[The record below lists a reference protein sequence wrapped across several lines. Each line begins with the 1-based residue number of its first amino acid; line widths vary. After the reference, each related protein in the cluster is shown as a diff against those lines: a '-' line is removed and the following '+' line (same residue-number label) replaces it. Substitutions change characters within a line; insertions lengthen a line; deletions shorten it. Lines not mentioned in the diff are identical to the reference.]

1 MTETQHFSFFLMPEF
16 THIAFSC
23 ALEPL
28 RIANL
33 VAGKPLYRWSLLSDN
48 GQNATC
54 SNGSVTL
61 THGGM
66 ETGKRPDRL
75 FLISGLNVQTHT
87 TPKLLN
93 WLRRERAAGTPLGA
107 ICSAAYVLA
116 KAGFLDNMETALHWA
131 WHDLFTEE
139 FPKVRLVRHV
149 FVARE
154 KILTAS
160 GGTAAADMML
170 HLIGRAHGPD
180 LATEVADQMV
190 YNAVREGTAAQRV
203 SIQSRHGMR
212 NDHLKRAVTLMEQ
225 SIETP
230 LSPSLIAE
238 ELGISTRQL
247 ERLFGRY
254 LNSSPKHYFMEMRL
268 HRAQNLLVQSE
279 QSITEIA
286 MACGFQS
293 TSHFSKVYRA
303 HFDRTPVSQRA
314 KLN

>member
-1 MTETQHFSFFLMPEF
+1 MSETQHFSFFLMPEF

-33 VAGKPLYRWSLLSDN
+33 VSGKPLYRWTLLSED
-48 GQNATC
+48 GRTATC

-61 THGGM
+61 TGGGM
-66 ETGKRPDRL
+66 EPGRKVDRL
-75 FLISGLNVQTHT
+75 FLISGLNVQAHT
-87 TPKLLN
+87 TAKLLG
-93 WLRRERAAGTPLGA
+93 WLRKERAAGTPLGA

-116 KAGFLDNMETALHWA
+116 KAGFLDDVETALHWA

-139 FPKVRLVRHV
+139 FPDVRLVRNV
-149 FVARE
+149 FVARG
-154 KILTAS
+154 KIITAS
-160 GGTAAADMML
+160 GGTAAADLML
-170 HLIGRAHGPD
+170 HLIGRAHGED

-212 NDHLKRAVTLMEQ
+212 NEHLKRAIAIMEEA
-225 SIETP
+225 IETP
-230 LSPSLIAE
+230 MSPSLIAE

-254 LNSSPKHYFMEMRL
+254 LNSTPKHYFMEMRL

-279 QSITEIA
+279 QSVTEIA
-286 MACGFQS
+286 MACGFLT

-303 HFDRTPVSQRA
+303 HFGRSPLSQRA
-314 KLN
+314 KIA

>member
-1 MTETQHFSFFLMPEF
+1 MSEPTHFSFFLLPEF

-33 VAGKPLYRWSLLSDN
+33 VSGKTLYRWSLLSED
-48 GQNATC
+48 GKTATC

-61 THGGM
+61 TEGGM
-66 ETGKRPDRL
+66 QGGRKTDRL

-93 WLRRERAAGTPLGA
+93 WLRRERAAGTPLGG
-107 ICSAAYVLA
+107 ICSAAYVMA
-116 KAGFLDNMETALHWA
+116 KAGFLDDVETALHWA
-131 WHDLFTEE
+131 WHDVFIEE
-139 FPKVRLVRHV
+139 FPDVRLVRNV
-149 FVARE
+149 FVARG
-154 KILTAS
+154 KIITAS
-160 GGTAAADMML
+160 GGTAAADLML
-170 HLIGRAHGPD
+170 HLIGRAHGDD

-190 YNAVREGTAAQRV
+190 YNAVREGSAAQRV

-212 NDHLKRAVTLMEQ
+212 NEHLKRAISIMER

-230 LSPSLIAE
+230 DSPSLIAE

-254 LNSSPKHYFMEMRL
+254 LNSTPKHYFMEMRL
-268 HRAQNLLVQSE
+268 QRAQNLLVQSE
-279 QSITEIA
+279 QSVTEIA
-286 MACGFQS
+286 MACGFRT

-303 HFDRTPVSQRA
+303 HFGQSPIAQRA
-314 KLN
+314 KIG

>member
-1 MTETQHFSFFLMPEF
+1 MTETRHFSFFLMPEF

-33 VAGKPLYRWSLLSDN
+33 VSGKPLYRWTLLSEN
-48 GQNATC
+48 GQTATC

-61 THGGM
+61 TEGGM
-66 ETGKRPDRL
+66 EPGRKTDL
-75 FLISGLNVQTHT
+75 LVLISGLNVQAHT
-87 TPKLLN
+87 TPKLLA

-116 KAGFLDNMETALHWA
+116 KAGFLDDMEAALHWA

-139 FPKVRLVRHV
+139 FPEVRLVRNV

-154 KILTAS
+154 KIITAS
-160 GGTAAADMML
+160 GGTAAADLML
-170 HLIGRAHGPD
+170 HLIGRAHGED

-212 NDHLKRAVTLMEQ
+212 NEHLKRAIAIMEK

-230 LSPSLIAE
+230 VSPSLIAE
-238 ELGISTRQL
+238 DLGISARQL

-254 LNSSPKHYFMEMRL
+254 LNSTPKQYFMELRL

-279 QSITEIA
+279 QSVTEIA
-286 MACGFQS
+286 MACGFQT

-303 HFDRTPVSQRA
+303 TFGRSPLSQRA
-314 KLN
+314 KIA

>member
-1 MTETQHFSFFLMPEF
+1 MPETTHFTFFLLPEF

-33 VAGKPLYRWSLLSDN
+33 VAGRPLYAWTLASEDGRT
-48 GQNATC
+48 ATC

-61 THGGM
+61 TDAGM
-66 ETGKRPDRL
+66 EARRKPDRL
-75 FLISGLNVQTHT
+75 FLISGINVQAHA
-87 TPKLLN
+87 TPRLIA
-93 WLRRERAAGTPLGA
+93 WLRRERATGTQLGA

-116 KAGFLDNMETALHWA
+116 KAGFLDGMETAVHWA
-131 WHDLFTEE
+131 WHDMFAEE
-139 FPKVRLVRHV
+139 FPEGRLVRNV

-154 KILTAS
+154 KIITAS
-160 GGTAAADMML
+160 GGTAAADLML
-170 HLIGRAHGPD
+170 HLIGKAHGED

-212 NDHLKRAVTLMEQ
+212 NEHLKRAVAMMEDT
-225 SIETP
+225 IETP
-230 LSPSLIAE
+230 MTPGQIAD

-254 LNSSPKHYFMEMRL
+254 LNSTPKHYFVEMRL
-268 HRAQNLLVQSE
+268 RRAQNLLVQSE
-279 QSITEIA
+279 QSVTEIA

-303 HFDRTPVSQRA
+303 HFGRSPLAQRA
-314 KLN
+314 KIG

>member
-33 VAGKPLYRWSLLSDN
+33 VSGKTLYRWTLLSED
-48 GQNATC
+48 GRTATC

-61 THGGM
+61 TEGGM
-66 ETGKRPDRL
+66 EPGRKTDRL
-75 FLISGLNVQTHT
+75 FLISGMNVPAHT
-87 TPKLLN
+87 TPPLLA
-93 WLRRERAAGTPLGA
+93 WLRRERAAGTPLGG

-139 FPKVRLVRHV
+139 FPDVRLVRSV

-154 KILTAS
+154 KVITAS
-160 GGTAAADMML
+160 GGTAAADLML
-170 HLIGRAHGPD
+170 HLIGRAHGED

-203 SIQSRHGMR
+203 SLQSRHGMR
-212 NDHLKRAVTLMEQ
+212 NQHLVRAIAIMDET
-225 SIETP
+225 IESP
-230 LSPSLIAE
+230 ISPSLIAE
-238 ELGISTRQL
+238 QLGISTRQL
-247 ERLFGRY
+247 ERLFGRF
-254 LNSSPKHYFMEMRL
+254 LNSTPKHYFMEKRL
-268 HRAQNLLVQSE
+268 HRAQNLLVQTD
-279 QSITEIA
+279 QSVTEIA

-293 TSHFSKVYRA
+293 TSHFSRVYRA
-303 HFDRTPVSQRA
+303 QFGTSPVQQRA
-314 KLN
+314 KIV

>member
-1 MTETQHFSFFLMPEF
+1 MKTEHFTFFLLRGF

-33 VAGKPLYRWSLLSDN
+33 VSGQPLYRWTLLSED
-48 GQNATC
+48 GKTATC

-61 THGGM
+61 VDGGL
-66 ETGKRPDRL
+66 ESGRRTDRL
-75 FLISGLNVQTHT
+75 FVISGVDVQTHT
-87 TPKLLN
+87 SAAVLN
-93 WLRRERAAGTPLGA
+93 WLRRERAQGTPMGA
-107 ICSAAYVLA
+107 ICSGAYVLA
-116 KAGFLDNMETALHWA
+116 RAGFLDGVETAVHWA
-131 WHDLFTEE
+131 WHDLFLEE
-139 FPKVRLVRHV
+139 FPEVRLLRNI
-149 FVARE
+149 FVARG
-154 KILTAS
+154 KIITAS
-160 GGTAAADMML
+160 GGTAAADLML
-170 HLIGRAHGPD
+170 HLIGKAHGQD

-212 NDHLKRAVTLMEQ
+212 NEHLKRAIAIMDASL
-225 SIETP
+225 ETP
-230 LSPSLIAE
+230 VSPSVIAE

-254 LNSSPKHYFMEMRL
+254 LNSTPKHYYMEKRL
-268 HRAQNLLVQSE
+268 HRARNLLVQ
-279 QSITEIA
+279 TENSVTEVA

-303 HFDRTPVSQRA
+303 HFGRSPVSQRA
-314 KLN
+314 VLD

>member
-1 MTETQHFSFFLMPEF
+1 MSETTHFTFFLVPEF

-33 VAGKPLYRWSLLSDN
+33 VAGKPLYDWSLVSED
-48 GQNATC
+48 GKTATC

-61 THGGM
+61 THAGM
-66 ETGKRPDRL
+66 DQPLRTDRL
-75 FLISGLNVQTHT
+75 FLISGLNVQAHT
-87 TPKLLN
+87 TPKLLA
-93 WLRRERAAGTPLGA
+93 WLRRVRASGTPLGA

-116 KAGFLDNMETALHWA
+116 KAGFLDGVETSLHWA
-131 WHDLFTEE
+131 WHDYFTEE
-139 FPKVRLVRHV
+139 FPEVRLVRDV

-154 KILTAS
+154 KIMTAS
-160 GGTAAADMML
+160 GGTAAADLML
-170 HLIGRAHGPD
+170 HLIGRAHGRD

-190 YNAVREGTAAQRV
+190 YNAVREGSAAQRV

-212 NDHLKRAVTLMEQ
+212 NEHLKRAIAMMEGA
-225 SIETP
+225 IETP
-230 LSPSLIAE
+230 ISPSLIAE

-254 LNSSPKHYFMEMRL
+254 LNSTPKHYFMEMRL
-268 HRAQNLLVQSE
+268 NRAQNLLVQSE
-279 QSITEIA
+279 QSVTEIA

-303 HFDRTPVSQRA
+303 HFGRSPMSQRA
-314 KLN
+314 KLG

>member
-1 MTETQHFSFFLMPEF
+1 MAETTHFTFFLLPEF

-33 VAGKPLYRWSLLSDN
+33 VSGTTLYRWTLASED
-48 GQNATC
+48 GQTATC

-61 THGGM
+61 TQAGM
-66 ETGKRPDRL
+66 EPTRHVDRL
-75 FLISGLNVQTHT
+75 FVISGTNVQAHT
-87 TPKLLN
+87 TGPLLN
-93 WLRRERAAGTPLGA
+93 WLRRERASGTPLGA
-107 ICSAAYVLA
+107 ICSGAYVLA
-116 KAGFLDNMETALHWA
+116 KAGFLDGVETAVHWA
-131 WHDLFTEE
+131 WHDLFLEE
-139 FPKVRLVRHV
+139 FPDVRLVRNV

-160 GGTAAADMML
+160 GGTAAADLIL
-170 HLIGRAHGPD
+170 HLIGKAHGAD

-203 SIQSRHGMR
+203 SLQSRHGMR
-212 NDHLKRAVTLMEQ
+212 NEHLVRAIAIMDET
-225 SIETP
+225 IENP
-230 LSPSLIAE
+230 IPPSFIAE
-238 ELGISTRQL
+238 QLGISTRQL

-254 LNSSPKHYFMEMRL
+254 LNSTPKHYFIEKRL
-268 HRAQNLLVQSE
+268 HRAQNLLVQTE

-293 TSHFSKVYRA
+293 ASHFSKVYRA
-303 HFDRTPVSQRA
+303 HFGNSPIQQRA
-314 KLN
+314 KIA